1 MEERIEPKV
10 GVVIVAGGSGKRLGG
25 TKPKQYQILGQQ
37 PMLIHTINAFAEALP
52 KAEIVV
58 VVAEDRVDYWNNLS
72 ARFSV
77 ATHKVVAG
85 GAERFDS
92 VKAGI
97 DSLNETTEIIAVHD
111 GARPFA
117 SRELIH
123 RAVECAIS
131 SGSAIPVIP
140 LSDSVREL
148 SDDGSS
154 QALQRSM
161 LRAVQTPQI
170 FDAIL
175 LRRGYKQSYN
185 SSFTDESS
193 IVESLGERVWLCD
206 GESQNI
212 KVTTAEDMLLA
223 ESILER
229 LEESKQREIREL
241 IRTESESEMAP
252 KLAPKR

>member
-1 MEERIEPKV
+1 MEERIEAKV

-52 KAEIVV
+52 TSEIVV
-58 VVAEDRVDYWNNLS
+58 VVAEDRVEYWRNLS

-85 GAERFDS
+85 GAERFNS

-97 DSLNETTEIIAVHD
+97 EALSETVDIIAVHD
-111 GARPFA
+111 GARPFC
-117 SRELIH
+117 SCELIQ
-123 RAVECAIS
+123 RALACAIS
-131 SGSAIPVIP
+131 SGSAIPVVS
-140 LSDSVREL
+140 LSDSVREVAE
-148 SDDGSS
+148 DGSS
-154 QALQRSM
+154 HALQRSK

-170 FDAIL
+170 FDAVL
-175 LRRGYKQSYN
+175 LRRGYMQSYS

-193 IVESLGERVWLCD
+193 IVESLGERVWLCE

-212 KVTTAEDMLLA
+212 KITTAEDMLLA
-223 ESILER
+223 EQILER
-229 LEESKQREIREL
+229 LEEAKQQKIREL
-241 IRTESESEMAP
+241 IE
-252 KLAPKR
+252 K